1 MFYHFFYNYKLKF
14 IVLICTIFLSSQL
27 NSQKLFGIDFVNK
40 WNNVEKQFNILK
52 MNSKM
57 QSSIFLFAN
66 KNQSIE
72 DVYSYDIMF
81 YNLNNPSDIIGNYKM
96 VIDSITSQHGKQ
108 SEKIEI
114 NDYNFNQNN
123 FLYKVSNDE
132 IKYYSKW
139 NKSTKWNY
147 TIETK
152 IKSDGNIYVT
162 ITDSSKYKSKAEID
176 SILFER
182 EKKEEALREIRGKN
196 LISSLQKA
204 GLAIMDYSAFDNSEY
219 TDGTG
224 FRIKFFNPTKKT
236 IKYVNISFVGIN
248 AVNDK
253 VLNKYGGSYIN
264 NVRCVGPIKQ
274 YDEAEFEWDY
284 VWFTDIVET
293 VKLVSI
299 KVQYMDGSIRTIT
312 DFKNVV
318 VKEDEQ
324 IYLLKLVSE

>member
-1 MFYHFFYNYKLKF
+1 MATSFINNYRLTF
-14 IVLICTIFLSSQL
+14 VLMICCLLSYSQL

-81 YNLNNPSDIIGNYKM
+81 YNLKDPSDIIGNYKM

-204 GLAIMDYSAFDNSEY
+204 GLAIMDYTAFDNSEY

-224 FRIKFFNPTKKT
+224 FRIKLFNPNKKT

>member
-299 KVQYMDGSIRTIT
+299 KVQYMDGTI
-312 DFKNVV
+312 KNITEIKNIQVN
-318 VKEDEQ
+318 EDE
-324 IYLLKLVSE
+324 KLFLSMLNID

>member
-1 MFYHFFYNYKLKF
+1 MVCCL
-14 IVLICTIFLSSQL
+14 LSYSQL
-27 NSQKLFGIDFVNK
+27 NSQKLFGIDFINK
-40 WNNVEKQFNILK
+40 WDNVDKNFNKSKLTSKIFKNAILF
-52 MNSKM
+52 
-57 QSSIFLFAN
+57 IN
-66 KNQSIE
+66 KNENIE
-72 DVYSYDIMF
+72 DVYSYDIQF
-81 YNLNNPSDIIGNYKM
+81 LNYGEPSNSIDNYRM
-96 VIDSITSQHGKQ
+96 IVDSIISQHGKQ
-108 SEKIEI
+108 SEKIER
-114 NDYNFNQNN
+114 NDYNFNRNS

-139 NKSTKWNY
+139 NKSPKWNY
-147 TIETK
+147 TIEAS
-152 IKSDGNIYVT
+152 IKSDGNVYLT
-162 ITDSSKYKSKAEID
+162 ITDSSKIKTKEEID
-176 SILFER
+176 SILLER
-182 EKKEEALREIRGKN
+182 ERKEEALREIRGKN

-204 GLAIMDYSAFDNSEY
+204 GIAIMEYTAFDNSEY

-236 IKYVNISFVGIN
+236 IKYINISFVGIN
-248 AVNDK
+248 TVNDK

-274 YDEAEFEWDY
+274 YEEAEFEWDY

-312 DFKNVV
+312 DFKNII

>member
-1 MFYHFFYNYKLKF
+1 MVTSF
-14 IVLICTIFLSSQL
+14 INNHRLTFVLMVCCLLSYSQL
-27 NSQKLFGIDFVNK
+27 NSQKLFGIDFINK
-40 WNNVEKQFNILK
+40 WDNVDKNFNKSKLTSKIFKNAILF
-52 MNSKM
+52 
-57 QSSIFLFAN
+57 IN
-66 KNQSIE
+66 KNENIE
-72 DVYSYDIMF
+72 DVYSYDIQF
-81 YNLNNPSDIIGNYKM
+81 LNYGEPSNSIDNYRM
-96 VIDSITSQHGKQ
+96 IVDSIISQHGKQ
-108 SEKIEI
+108 SEKIER
-114 NDYNFNQNN
+114 NDYNFNRNS

-139 NKSTKWNY
+139 NKSPKWNY
-147 TIETK
+147 TIEAS
-152 IKSDGNIYVT
+152 IKSDGNVYLT
-162 ITDSSKYKSKAEID
+162 ITDSSKIKTKEEID
-176 SILFER
+176 SILLER
-182 EKKEEALREIRGKN
+182 ERKEEALREIRGKN

-204 GLAIMDYSAFDNSEY
+204 GIAIMEYTAFDNSEY

-236 IKYVNISFVGIN
+236 IKYINISFVGIN
-248 AVNDK
+248 TVNDK

-274 YDEAEFEWDY
+274 YEEAEFEWDY

-299 KVQYMDGSIRTIT
+299 KVQYMDGTIRTIT
-312 DFKNVV
+312 DFKNII

>member
-1 MFYHFFYNYKLKF
+1 MLSSLINKFRFKIILSVFFL
-14 IVLICTIFLSSQL
+14 LSYSQL

-40 WNNVEKQFNILK
+40 WDNVEKQFDIIKKNLK
-52 MNSKM
+52 IN
-57 QSSIFLFAN
+57 SSIFLVTN
-66 KNQSIE
+66 NNESIN
-72 DVYSYDIMF
+72 DAYSYDIWF
-81 YNLNNPSDIIGNYKM
+81 YNLNEPSELINNYKI

-108 SEKIEI
+108 SEKIEK
-114 NDYNFNQNN
+114 NDYNFNSNN
-123 FLYKVSNDE
+123 FLYRVSNDE

-139 NKSTKWNY
+139 NKTAKWKY
-147 TIETK
+147 TIETM
-152 IKSDGNIYVT
+152 IKSDGNIHII
-162 ITDSSKYKSKAEID
+162 ITDSSKIKSKTEID

-182 EKKEEALREIRGKN
+182 EKKEEALKEIRGKN
-196 LISSLQKA
+196 LISSLQKLGIA
-204 GLAIMDYSAFDNSEY
+204 VMDYTAFDNSEY

-236 IKYVNISFVGIN
+236 IKYINISFVGIN

>member
-1 MFYHFFYNYKLKF
+1 MATSFINNYRLTL
-14 IVLICTIFLSSQL
+14 VLIICCLLSYSQL

-57 QSSIFLFAN
+57 QSSIFLFSN

-72 DVYSYDIMF
+72 DVYSYDVMF
-81 YNLNNPSDIIGNYKM
+81 YNLNDPSDIIGNYKM

-162 ITDSSKYKSKAEID
+162 ITDSSKYKSKSEID

-204 GLAIMDYSAFDNSEY
+204 GVAIMDYTAFDNSEY

-236 IKYVNISFVGIN
+236 IKYINISFVGIN

-312 DFKNVV
+312 DFKNVL

>member
-1 MFYHFFYNYKLKF
+1 MFTSIIKNRLAF
-14 IVLICTIFLSSQL
+14 VLMVCFLLSYSQL
-27 NSQKLFGIDFVNK
+27 NSQKLFGIDFINK
-40 WNNVEKQFNILK
+40 WNNVEKQFDILK

-57 QSSIFLFAN
+57 KSSIFLFAN
-66 KNQSIE
+66 KNESIE

-81 YNLNNPSDIIGNYKM
+81 YNLNEPSDIIDNYKM
-96 VIDSITSQHGKQ
+96 IIDSISHQHGKQ
-108 SEKIEI
+108 SEKIEK
-114 NDYNFNQNN
+114 NDYNFNRNS

-139 NKSTKWNY
+139 NKSSKWNY
-147 TIETK
+147 TIEAK

-176 SILFER
+176 SILSER
-182 EKKEEALREIRGKN
+182 ERKEEALREIRGKN

-204 GLAIMDYSAFDNSEY
+204 GIAIMDYTAFDNSEY

-236 IKYVNISFVGIN
+236 IKYINISFVGIN

-312 DFKNVV
+312 DFRNIV

>member
-1 MFYHFFYNYKLKF
+1 
-14 IVLICTIFLSSQL
+14 
-27 NSQKLFGIDFVNK
+27 
-40 WNNVEKQFNILK
+40 

-66 KNQSIE
+66 KNESIE

-81 YNLNNPSDIIGNYKM
+81 YNLNDPSDIIGNYKM

-152 IKSDGNIYVT
+152 IKSDGNIYLT

-204 GLAIMDYSAFDNSEY
+204 GIAVMDYTAFDNSEY

-236 IKYVNISFVGIN
+236 IKYINISFVGIN

-318 VKEDEQ
+318 VKEEEQ

>member
-1 MFYHFFYNYKLKF
+1 MVTSFINNHRLTFFLM
-14 IVLICTIFLSSQL
+14 VCCLLSYSQL
-27 NSQKLFGIDFVNK
+27 NSQKLFGIDFINK
-40 WNNVEKQFNILK
+40 WDNVDKNFNKSKLTSKIFKNAILF
-52 MNSKM
+52 
-57 QSSIFLFAN
+57 IN
-66 KNQSIE
+66 KNENIE
-72 DVYSYDIMF
+72 DVYSYDIQF
-81 YNLNNPSDIIGNYKM
+81 LNYGEPSNSIDNYRM
-96 VIDSITSQHGKQ
+96 IVDSIISQHGKQ
-108 SEKIEI
+108 SEKIER
-114 NDYNFNQNN
+114 NDYNFNRNS

-139 NKSTKWNY
+139 NKSPKWNY
-147 TIETK
+147 TIEAS
-152 IKSDGNIYVT
+152 IKSDGNVYLT
-162 ITDSSKYKSKAEID
+162 ITDSSKIKTKEEID
-176 SILFER
+176 SILLER
-182 EKKEEALREIRGKN
+182 ERKEEALREIRGKN

-204 GLAIMDYSAFDNSEY
+204 GIAIMEYTAFDNSEY

-236 IKYVNISFVGIN
+236 IKYINISFVGIN
-248 AVNDK
+248 TVNDK

-274 YDEAEFEWDY
+274 YEEAEFEWDY

-312 DFKNVV
+312 DFKNII

>member
-1 MFYHFFYNYKLKF
+1 MVCCL
-14 IVLICTIFLSSQL
+14 LSYSQL
-27 NSQKLFGIDFVNK
+27 NSQKLFGIDFINK
-40 WNNVEKQFNILK
+40 WDNVDKNFNKSKLTSKIFKNAILF
-52 MNSKM
+52 
-57 QSSIFLFAN
+57 IN
-66 KNQSIE
+66 KNENIE
-72 DVYSYDIMF
+72 DVYSYDIQF
-81 YNLNNPSDIIGNYKM
+81 LNYGEPSNSIDNYRM
-96 VIDSITSQHGKQ
+96 IVDSIISQHGKQ
-108 SEKIEI
+108 SEKIER
-114 NDYNFNQNN
+114 NDYNFNRNS

-139 NKSTKWNY
+139 NKSPKWNY
-147 TIETK
+147 TIEAS
-152 IKSDGNIYVT
+152 IKSDGNVYLT
-162 ITDSSKYKSKAEID
+162 ITDSSKIKTKEEID
-176 SILFER
+176 SILLER
-182 EKKEEALREIRGKN
+182 ERKEEALREIRGKN

-204 GLAIMDYSAFDNSEY
+204 GIAIMEYTAFDNSEY

-236 IKYVNISFVGIN
+236 IKYINISFVGIN
-248 AVNDK
+248 TVNDK

-274 YDEAEFEWDY
+274 YEEAEFEWDY

-299 KVQYMDGSIRTIT
+299 KVQYMDGTIRTIT
-312 DFKNVV
+312 DFKNII

>member
-1 MFYHFFYNYKLKF
+1 MVCCL
-14 IVLICTIFLSSQL
+14 LSCSQL
-27 NSQKLFGIDFVNK
+27 NSQKLFGIDFINK
-40 WNNVEKQFNILK
+40 WDNVDKNFNKSKLTSKIFKNAILF
-52 MNSKM
+52 
-57 QSSIFLFAN
+57 IN
-66 KNQSIE
+66 KNENIE
-72 DVYSYDIMF
+72 DVYSYDIQF
-81 YNLNNPSDIIGNYKM
+81 LNYGEPSNSIDNYRM
-96 VIDSITSQHGKQ
+96 IVDSIISQHGKQ
-108 SEKIEI
+108 SEKIER
-114 NDYNFNQNN
+114 NDYNFNRNS

-139 NKSTKWNY
+139 NKSPKWNY
-147 TIETK
+147 TIEAS
-152 IKSDGNIYVT
+152 IKSDGNVYLT
-162 ITDSSKYKSKAEID
+162 ITDSSKIKTKEEID
-176 SILFER
+176 SILLER
-182 EKKEEALREIRGKN
+182 ERKEEALREIRGKN

-204 GLAIMDYSAFDNSEY
+204 GIAIMEYTAFDNSEY

-236 IKYVNISFVGIN
+236 IKYINISFVGIN

>member
-1 MFYHFFYNYKLKF
+1 MVTSF
-14 IVLICTIFLSSQL
+14 INNHRLTFVLMVCCLLSYSQL
-27 NSQKLFGIDFVNK
+27 NSQKLFGIDFINK
-40 WNNVEKQFNILK
+40 WDNVDKNFNKSKLTSKIFKNAILF
-52 MNSKM
+52 
-57 QSSIFLFAN
+57 IN
-66 KNQSIE
+66 KNENIE
-72 DVYSYDIMF
+72 DVYSYDIQF
-81 YNLNNPSDIIGNYKM
+81 LNYGEPSNSIDNYRM
-96 VIDSITSQHGKQ
+96 IVDSIISQHGKQ
-108 SEKIEI
+108 SEKIER
-114 NDYNFNQNN
+114 NDYNFNRNS

-139 NKSTKWNY
+139 NKSPKWNY
-147 TIETK
+147 TIEAS
-152 IKSDGNIYVT
+152 IKSDGNVYLT
-162 ITDSSKYKSKAEID
+162 ITDSSKIKTKEEID
-176 SILFER
+176 SILLER
-182 EKKEEALREIRGKN
+182 ERKEEALREIRGKN

-204 GLAIMDYSAFDNSEY
+204 GIAIMEYTAFDNSEY

-236 IKYVNISFVGIN
+236 IKYINISFVGIN
-248 AVNDK
+248 TVNDK

-274 YDEAEFEWDY
+274 YEEAEFEWDY

-312 DFKNVV
+312 DFKNII

>member
-1 MFYHFFYNYKLKF
+1 MVCCL
-14 IVLICTIFLSSQL
+14 LSYSQL
-27 NSQKLFGIDFVNK
+27 NSQKLFGIDFINK
-40 WNNVEKQFNILK
+40 WDNVDKNFNK
-52 MNSKM
+52 SKLT
-57 QSSIFLFAN
+57 SKIFKNAFLFIN
-66 KNQSIE
+66 KNENIE
-72 DVYSYDIMF
+72 DVYSYDIQF
-81 YNLNNPSDIIGNYKM
+81 LNYGEPSNSIDNYRM
-96 VIDSITSQHGKQ
+96 IVDSIISQHGKQ
-108 SEKIEI
+108 SEKIER
-114 NDYNFNQNN
+114 NDYNFNRNS

-139 NKSTKWNY
+139 NKSPKWNY
-147 TIETK
+147 TIEAS
-152 IKSDGNIYVT
+152 IKSDGNVYLT
-162 ITDSSKYKSKAEID
+162 ITDSSKIKTKEEID
-176 SILFER
+176 SILLER
-182 EKKEEALREIRGKN
+182 ERKEEALREIRGKN

-204 GLAIMDYSAFDNSEY
+204 GIAIMEYTAFDNSEY

-236 IKYVNISFVGIN
+236 IKYINISFVGIN
-248 AVNDK
+248 TVNDK

-274 YDEAEFEWDY
+274 YEEAEFEWDY

-312 DFKNVV
+312 DFKNII